1 MLNTTLHPRP
11 TARLLAWALPL
22 AAAACQSTPEAQSLA
37 RREDLGSPA
46 ITHLVLVQLKDPS
59 RLAEL
64 VADCDRVLPAIEGVA
79 GYSCG
84 VPLDMGRSNVSG
96 DYDVGIYVGFRDAD
110 AYRSYVD
117 DPRHLALVDRWR
129 DGWKGVRIFD
139 VIEGIPAVAP
149 PAPPP
154 APASAPASAPEVTPT
169 ALPTAASAAAPAAP
183 TPPATAPQR

>member
-1 MLNTTLHPRP
+1 MRTPDRHLS
-11 TARLLAWALPL
+11 L
-22 AAAACQSTPEAQSLA
+22 AARWLATLLPVAASACQTTPEAQSLA

-96 DYDVGIYVGFRDAD
+96 DYDVGIYVGFRDAE

-117 DPRHLALVDRWR
+117 DPRHLELVERWR

-154 APASAPASAPEVTPT
+154 EAAPIPP
-169 ALPTAASAAAPAAP
+169 AAAPSAPQPAP
-183 TPPATAPQR
+183 TTPPLAPATR

>member
-1 MLNTTLHPRP
+1 MLNTTIDPRP
-11 TARLLAWALPL
+11 TARRLAWALPIVV
-22 AAAACQSTPEAQSLA
+22 AACQATPEEQSLA
-37 RREDLGSPA
+37 RREVLGSPA

-110 AYRSYVD
+110 AYRGYVD

-149 PAPPP
+149 PAPAPSAAPVP
-154 APASAPASAPEVTPT
+154 APAAPST
-169 ALPTAASAAAPAAP
+169 AVPAAPAATPAAPAP
-183 TPPATAPQR
+183 TAQR

>member
-1 MLNTTLHPRP
+1 MRTPAIHLPR
-11 TARLLAWALPL
+11 AVLRFACALPL
-22 AAAACQSTPEAQSLA
+22 AVAACQTTPEAQSLA

-84 VPLDMGRSNVSG
+84 VPLDMGRANVTG
-96 DYDVGIYVGFRDAD
+96 DYDVGIYVGFRDAES
-110 AYRSYVD
+110 YRSYVD
-117 DPRHLALVDRWR
+117 DPRHLALVERWR

-139 VIEGIPAVAP
+139 VIEGMPAVAP
-149 PAPPP
+149 PAPAP
-154 APASAPASAPEVTPT
+154 APALAPTAPTTPSAAPPTVTP
-169 ALPTAASAAAPAAP
+169 APLP
-183 TPPATAPQR
+183 APQR

>member
-1 MLNTTLHPRP
+1 MPNTILRPRSA
-11 TARLLAWALPL
+11 ARLLAWALPL

-110 AYRSYVD
+110 SYRSYVD
-117 DPRHLALVDRWR
+117 DPRHLELVERWR

-139 VIEGIPAVAP
+139 VIEGIPTVAP
-149 PAPPP
+149 PAPAPSAVP
-154 APASAPASAPEVTPT
+154 AAQPNAAPVAP
-169 ALPTAASAAAPAAP
+169 AAAPATPVAP
-183 TPPATAPQR
+183 TPPAQR

>member
-1 MLNTTLHPRP
+1 MPNTILHPRSA
-11 TARLLAWALPL
+11 ARLLAWVLPL
-22 AAAACQSTPEAQSLA
+22 AAVACQSTPEAQSLA

-110 AYRSYVD
+110 SYRSYVD
-117 DPRHLALVDRWR
+117 DPRHLELVERWR

-139 VIEGIPAVAP
+139 VIEGIPTVAP
-149 PAPPP
+149 PAPAPSAVP
-154 APASAPASAPEVTPT
+154 AAQPNAAPVAP
-169 ALPTAASAAAPAAP
+169 AAAPAAP
-183 TPPATAPQR
+183 APPAQR

>member
-1 MLNTTLHPRP
+1 ML
-11 TARLLAWALPL
+11 LPV
-22 AAAACQSTPEAQSLA
+22 AASACQTTPAEQSLA

-117 DPRHLALVDRWR
+117 DPRHLALVERWR

-154 APASAPASAPEVTPT
+154 SPESAPAVPPAVVPAIPATG
-169 ALPTAASAAAPAAP
+169 AASPAPAPAP
-183 TPPATAPQR
+183 R

>member
-1 MLNTTLHPRP
+1 MSNSILHPRSA
-11 TARLLAWALPL
+11 ARLLAWALPL
-22 AAAACQSTPEAQSLA
+22 AAVACQSTPEEQSLA
-37 RREDLGSPA
+37 RREVLGSPA

-117 DPRHLALVDRWR
+117 DPRHLELVERWR

-149 PAPPP
+149 PAPAPSAAPVP
-154 APASAPASAPEVTPT
+154 APAAPSTAVPATP
-169 ALPTAASAAAPAAP
+169 AATPAAP
-183 TPPATAPQR
+183 TPPAQR